1 MGFFDE
7 MMDHQLDLSQVK
19 DRGNK
24 KWVAMMLPEHLKL
37 IREYVD
43 DQNKIPKPEL
53 DEWDLDIIQENIQI
67 AMKRNVDVEVKTWK
81 NGEFNIQIGSISWVD
96 LKRRTIEMEDVFKSY
111 VIQLDEIVDVTVLE

>member
-7 MMDHQLDLSQVK
+7 MTDHQLDLSQVK

-37 IREYVD
+37 ISEYVD
-43 DQNKIPKPEL
+43 DQKKIPKPVL

-81 NGEFNIQIGSISWVD
+81 NGEFNFQIGSISLVD
-96 LKRRTIEMEDVFKSY
+96 LKRRTIEMEDVFKSN
-111 VIQLDEIVDVTVLE
+111 VIQLDDIVDVTVLE

>member
-43 DQNKIPKPEL
+43 DQKKIPKPVL

-81 NGEFNIQIGSISWVD
+81 NGEFNFQIGSISWVD
-96 LKRRTIEMEDVFKSY
+96 LKGRTIEMEDVFKSN
-111 VIQLDEIVDVTVLE
+111 VIQLDDIVDVTVLE

>member
-1 MGFFDE
+1 MDFFDE
-7 MMDHQLDLSQVK
+7 MMDNQLDLSKVK

-43 DQNKIPKPEL
+43 NQKKIPKPEL

-81 NGEFNIQIGSISWVD
+81 NGEFNYQIGSIFWVD
-96 LKRRTIEMEDVFKSY
+96 LKGRTIEMEDVFKSY